1 MIDDYMVHKVLDKT
15 KEIIGIKKFDDT
27 KILIN
32 TDDKLSHD
40 ITLKRAVILL
50 TVLIKMVINFIHSF
64 F

>member
-32 TDDKLSHD
+32 TDGKLSHD
-40 ITLKRAVILL
+40 ITLKRVVILL

>member
-40 ITLKRAVILL
+40 ITLKRVVILL